1 LLHQPVSCPKCHT
14 VFGRTGTIVLTAPSL
29 VLLAGTMWIGTL
41 RQVSP
46 WVLMALV
53 LINGG
58 TVIFLLPYFARL
70 EAQPVKPNAMR

>member
-1 LLHQPVSCPKCHT
+1 
-14 VFGRTGTIVLTAPSL
+14 
-29 VLLAGTMWIGTL
+29 MWIGTL